1 MHHQQQVGPDLFL
14 NSFCCSVRR
23 FGKCGSWEY
32 CQDVAMGISARLKL
46 AGQPIIMH
54 ELVQNQKAFSD
65 LDNPM
70 SYNIQVFKGLLEQ
83 QES

>member
-1 MHHQQQVGPDLFL
+1 
-14 NSFCCSVRR
+14 
-23 FGKCGSWEY
+23 
-32 CQDVAMGISARLKL
+32 MGISARLKL

-54 ELVQNQKAFSD
+54 ELVQNQKASSD